1 MKNRN
6 KIDSIFKQYRNY
18 IPSLFG
24 EVNAYYYNECEDS
37 IVKED
42 TDTDITN
49 DIGLA
54 YNKIYNLYPSNK
66 SYCHFTWIK
75 DNCFV
80 LKRFFQKDDKVKNG
94 DLLAITITPYDKNI
108 QRQLEAYRQ
117 ILIKIAQLKA
127 QREEIEKEP
136 IWFAPSS
143 NFEKYLSFVKQF
155 SPNLLKSLT
164 TPGERAKLEHDAKL
178 AVCSHELGE
187 MLLKKDRQRT
197 QLINIWK
204 KEKDNLM
211 RYVA

>member
-1 MKNRN
+1 MKDRN
-6 KIDSIFKQYRNY
+6 KIDSIFKRYRNY

-24 EVNAYYYNECEDS
+24 EVNAYYYNECVDS
-37 IVKED
+37 IIRED

-54 YNKIYNLYPSNK
+54 YNNIYNLCPS
-66 SYCHFTWIK
+66 SHCTWIK

-164 TPGERAKLEHDAKL
+164 TPSERVKLEYDAKL

-197 QLINIWK
+197 QLVNIWK
-204 KEKDNLM
+204 KEKDNLL

>member
-1 MKNRN
+1 MKDRS
-6 KIDSIFKQYRNY
+6 KLDSIFKRYRNY

-24 EVNAYYYNECEDS
+24 EVNTYYYTNCDDS
-37 IVKED
+37 IIKED

-54 YNKIYNLYPSNK
+54 YNKIYSIYPFW
-66 SYCHFTWIK
+66 YCTLFK
-75 DNCFV
+75 ENCFV

-94 DLLAITITPYDKNI
+94 DLLAITITPYNKDI

-117 ILIKIAQLKA
+117 VLIKISQLKA
-127 QREEIEKEP
+127 KREEIEKEP
-136 IWFAPSS
+136 IWFSPSS
-143 NFEKYLSFVKQF
+143 NFEKYLNFVKQF
-155 SPNLLKSLT
+155 SPNLLKNLT

-187 MLLKKDRQRT
+187 MLIKKDRQRT

-204 KEKDNLM
+204 KEKDNLV
-211 RYVA
+211 RYVV

>member
-1 MKNRN
+1 MKDRN
-6 KIDSIFKQYRNY
+6 KIDSIFKRYRNY

-24 EVNAYYYNECEDS
+24 EVNAYYYNECVDS
-37 IVKED
+37 IIRED

-54 YNKIYNLYPSNK
+54 YNNIYNLCPS
-66 SYCHFTWIK
+66 SHCTWIK

-94 DLLAITITPYDKNI
+94 DLLAITITPYNKDI

-136 IWFAPSS
+136 IWFEPSS
-143 NFEKYLSFVKQF
+143 NFEKYLDFVKQF
-155 SPNLLKSLT
+155 SPNLFKSLT

-178 AVCSHELGE
+178 AVCCHELGE

-197 QLINIWK
+197 QLVNIWK